1 MAKHSGI
8 TVLLLMLSA
17 VLSACKSVPNTGEVF
32 ISPVSTTRWDQYQ
45 DQFQPTY
52 TLTEEQALKLAVP
65 TTIQFEQSILDSVAA
80 AAKIKLIGG
89 EFPEADQISDVTP
102 SDTSDPQQPASTPSA
117 KEVLDT
123 DKLDI
128 DPRLQYL
135 LATALWQEI
144 RILNRYV
151 SDAAFKHKIQSREF
165 VPYVVRMQVS
175 NLPSSVK
182 SSYVADIDLNFSS
195 DQDEQPIVVPLLI
208 NDHIEA
214 ALASRR
220 NEEVRRVAL
229 SLAAMFKGIGADLSL
244 ETLNAELNRSLSRE
258 MNSLLTVTNTSQS
271 SLRIRLGPR
280 RYAENDYRASSEP
293 RFVTVLL
300 LIPST
305 ELTEKERAGL
315 NYDRGMVADPI
326 SATAQYTYK
335 LHDPISGLKTIDPNK
350 SKAQKFVVEGRRPRY
365 PWLREV
371 QTALAYDDGNTTVV
385 TLNDAVNI
393 IPDNVVATWF
403 FKDGTSETVHAISS
417 GETKYNGND
426 KQLVFKFPS
435 LKRMG
440 ITPKITDKIPDRYRR
455 YQLSRLVGDV
465 TIEKDTGRF
474 EDITASLE
482 NYERTLSDPTDINQR
497 TARHATPERSF
508 MVKLLDRKITIAGP
522 NEGDSAEA
530 NVYLF
535 YPWIY
540 KSKDAPTLKPAAKLV
555 VNRTKVV
562 PDKGT
567 DTIKVH
573 IILPTDKD
581 KNPIKGFKLMVD
593 GADATILSVVPK
605 GGAAP
610 PAKGPHTHFELTNSC
625 TVDLKLTGL
634 VKGSSVSLNIIP
646 PKGHATTTTKKLSVA
661 E

>member
-1 MAKHSGI
+1 
-8 TVLLLMLSA
+8 MLSA

-65 TTIQFEQSILDSVAA
+65 TTIQLEQSILDSVAA

-123 DKLDI
+123 DKLDV

-144 RILNRYV
+144 QILNRYV

-305 ELTEKERAGL
+305 ELTEKDRAGL

-335 LHDPISGLKTIDPNK
+335 LHDPISGLKTIDPNEA
-350 SKAQKFVVEGRRPRY
+350 KAQKFVVEGRRPRY

-440 ITPKITDKIPDRYRR
+440 ITPHNTDKIPDRYRR
-455 YQLSRLVGDV
+455 YQLSRLVSDV
-465 TIEKDTGRF
+465 TIEK
-474 EDITASLE
+474 EDSVE
-482 NYERTLSDPTDINQR
+482 
-497 TARHATPERSF
+497 
-508 MVKLLDRKITIAGP
+508 K
-522 NEGDSAEA
+522 

-581 KNPIKGFKLMVD
+581 KNPIKGFKLMVE

-610 PAKGPHTHFELTNSC
+610 PAKDTDRIQEASTSNS
-625 TVDLKLTGL
+625 KASIIMAG
-634 VKGSSVSLNIIP
+634 GREYSSYQRKVINRYYDNQDTIL
-646 PKGHATTTTKKLSVA
+646 ATRLGEIVTDIALAQDDQKKLDRLWKRA
-661 E
+661 EQALSKTNLKPESWKNIVQNRDPKQLAQLLAKLA